1 MSGPRGDGSSGDG
14 RALLLAAAACVVV
27 AFGWSTFWFLTDDAF
42 IAFRY
47 VSNSRLGFGYTWNPP
62 PFRPVEGY
70 TSFLWVALLDLV
82 WRLTGVEPPAAA
94 NPVSLV
100 FACGSVL
107 VTGLAASRMEL
118 TGPLARRRLPAIALV
133 LIMVVTNR
141 TFLTWTSSG
150 LETAL
155 YNFLTLAWLFVF
167 LYAADAPR
175 RWVFAI
181 SLLAALATLA
191 RPEGIVFVAATVC
204 GIVLTGP
211 ALIGPGA
218 SRRVTDGRAL
228 AGASPLAIVPAHLLW
243 RRSVYGVWLPNTWY
257 AKTTGVWPASGLRYL
272 LCFVIEYSLWISI
285 VVAVLWAWRSLRARG
300 VAPLGAEARAR
311 RLRIA
316 CAAGAFVVPFLYY
329 TFVVGGDHFEYR
341 VYSGLVPP
349 VALATFFCLD
359 RLRWR
364 AAAACAVLAAAAIAA
379 LPIPYTHYLATRGI
393 WGRKETSHLVRPI
406 AGRFPPPL
414 SWYVSIFDRNQAWL
428 IARWIGVRHQEHK
441 AFAAY
446 MMETTPTRAQ
456 GGLIPWDGHPV
467 AVAYSPGILAYD
479 LPHVAFIDYL
489 GLSDHV
495 IARSPA
501 IPEEPRQI
509 AHERRPP
516 EGYVECFKPNV
527 DLALGRVRPRLLS
540 DDDIRACE
548 NRWWAWAAGEPLRD
562 TSRTPGAPS
571 AAVAISRAGS

>member
-27 AFGWSTFWFLTDDAF
+27 AIGWSTFWFLTDDAF

-107 VTGLAASRMEL
+107 VTGLSAARMEL

-133 LIMVVTNR
+133 LIIVVTNR

-167 LYAADAPR
+167 LYADGAPR

-204 GIVLTGP
+204 GIVL
-211 ALIGPGA
+211 A
-218 SRRVTDGRAL
+218 GRAL
-228 AGASPLAIVPAHLLW
+228 AAASPLVIVPAHLLW

-285 VVAVLWAWRSLRARG
+285 VVAVLWAWRSLRAPG
-300 VAPLGAEARAR
+300 VAPLGAEARTR

-349 VALATFFCLD
+349 VALATLFCLD

-364 AAAACAVLAAAAIAA
+364 AAAACTVLAAAAIAA

-406 AGRFPPPL
+406 AGRFPSPL

-441 AFAAY
+441 AFATY
-446 MMETTPTRAQ
+446 ILETTPRRAQ
-456 GGLIPWDGHPV
+456 GELIPWEGHPV
-467 AVAYSPGILAYD
+467 AVAYSAGILAYD

-501 IPEEPRQI
+501 IPEEPRQM
-509 AHERRPP
+509 AHERHPP
-516 EGYVECFKPNV
+516 EGYVECFRPNV
-527 DLALGRVRPRLLS
+527 DLALGRVRPRPLS

-548 NRWWAWAAGEPLRD
+548 DRWW
-562 TSRTPGAPS
+562 